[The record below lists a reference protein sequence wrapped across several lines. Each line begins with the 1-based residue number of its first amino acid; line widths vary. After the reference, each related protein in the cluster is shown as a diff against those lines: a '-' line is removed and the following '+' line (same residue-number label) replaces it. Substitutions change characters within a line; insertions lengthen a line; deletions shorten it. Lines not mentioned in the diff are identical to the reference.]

1 MAMSFTRE
9 SAVERAKNDLAARL
23 GIEAGGVT
31 LNGVTDR
38 EFPDACLGAPVS
50 GEMAA
55 MMISSG
61 WQIDLGANGKKF
73 EYRGD
78 KYQLRLVDFAGANH
92 VIN

>member
-1 MAMSFTRE
+1 MSFTRE

-23 GIEAGGVT
+23 GIKAGEVT
-31 LNGVTDR
+31 LNGITDR
-38 EFPDACLGAPVS
+38 EFPDASLGAPVD

-61 WQIDLGANGKKF
+61 WQIDLEANGKKF

-78 KYQLRLVDFAGANH
+78 KYQLRLVGFEGENH
-92 VIN
+92 IVD

>member
-1 MAMSFTRE
+1 MSFTRE

-23 GIEAGGVT
+23 GIKAGEVT
-31 LNGVTDR
+31 LNGITDR
-38 EFPDACLGAPVS
+38 EFPDASLGAPVD

-61 WQIDLGANGKKF
+61 WQIDLEANGKKF

-78 KYQLRLVDFAGANH
+78 KYQLRLVGFEGANH
-92 VIN
+92 IIS